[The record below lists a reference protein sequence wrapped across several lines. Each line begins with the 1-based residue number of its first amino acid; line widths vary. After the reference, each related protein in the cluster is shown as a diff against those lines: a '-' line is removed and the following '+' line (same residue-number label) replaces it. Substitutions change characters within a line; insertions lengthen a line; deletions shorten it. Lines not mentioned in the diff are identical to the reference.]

1 MSAKR
6 EQDYAR
12 LLSSRKATHLNDAEA
27 GEGARGPSRE
37 LKLTGY
43 FWLSLAA
50 RCFNLAFQGHYELVY
65 SRLVD
70 GFDQAERFIENPSL
84 MLGPIW

>member
-1 MSAKR
+1 
-6 EQDYAR
+6 
-12 LLSSRKATHLNDAEA
+12 
-27 GEGARGPSRE
+27 